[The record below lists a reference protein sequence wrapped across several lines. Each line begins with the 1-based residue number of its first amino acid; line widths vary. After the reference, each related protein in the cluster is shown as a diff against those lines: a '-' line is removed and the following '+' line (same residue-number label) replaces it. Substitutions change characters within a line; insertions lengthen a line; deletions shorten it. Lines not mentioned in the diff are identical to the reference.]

1 MLVTTTEGVEGRRVT
16 KILGMVSGTSVP
28 TRNIGRDIVAA
39 VKNLAGAHLTEYETL
54 IESAKID
61 ALARL
66 KAEAEK
72 LGADAVVCVRLGTAQ
87 IASGAAEITWYGTA
101 VKLD

>member
-1 MLVTTTEGVEGRRVT
+1 MLLTTTEGVEGRRVSR
-16 KILGMVSGTSVP
+16 ILGIVSGTSVP
-28 TRNIGRDIVAA
+28 TRNVGRDIVAA
-39 VKNLAGAHLTEYETL
+39 FKNLAGAHLTEYEAL

-61 ALARL
+61 ALAKLR
-66 KAEAEK
+66 AEAEK

-101 VKLD
+101 VKLE

>member
-1 MLVTTTEGVEGRRVT
+1 MLLTTTKGVEGRRVSR
-16 KILGMVSGTSVP
+16 ILGIVSGTSVP
-28 TRNIGRDIVAA
+28 TRNVGRDIVAA
-39 VKNLAGAHLTEYETL
+39 VKNLAGAHLTEYEAL

-61 ALARL
+61 ALAKLR
-66 KAEAEK
+66 AEAEE

-101 VKLD
+101 VKLE